1 MAALKIEFEIKRK
14 METLEYHETILKKV
28 SFDEELLKIELKKA
42 VRNTTCFQQPALLE
56 WCGKELGPKY
66 KDIASFYMKDKHCI
80 N

>member
-1 MAALKIEFEIKRK
+1 

-42 VRNTTCFQQPALLE
+42 VRNTTCSQQPALLE

-66 KDIASFYMKDKHCI
+66 KELASSLMKDKDCAF
-80 N
+80 NEPDS

>member
-1 MAALKIEFEIKRK
+1 

-42 VRNTTCFQQPALLE
+42 VRNTTCSEQPALLE

-66 KDIASFYMKDKHCI
+66 KAMASFFMKDKDCAF
-80 N
+80 NESDS

>member
-1 MAALKIEFEIKRK
+1 

-42 VRNTTCFQQPALLE
+42 VRNTTCSQQPALLE

-66 KDIASFYMKDKHCI
+66 KELAHSLMKDKDCAF
-80 N
+80 NEPDS